1 MMLIQKKH
9 ISQRSKQNAKR
20 RPLLL
25 SAHDMTYVCMNKNAM
40 QNKKR
45 HFFGSLIYCH
55 CYSLTRQDKDNYI
68 YLGFLLTGSNY
79 RAERKKKCVLKNILH
94 KPNLYVDG
102 SKNKIQYPYMLR
114 IKTRQFKRSGIIHKL
129 IFGEN

>member
-1 MMLIQKKH
+1 MQKED
-9 ISQRSKQNAKR
+9 RYFF
-20 RPLLL
+20 LL
-25 SAHDMTYVCMNKNAM
+25 MTWHMNKNAM

-79 RAERKKKCVLKNILH
+79 RAERKK
-94 KPNLYVDG
+94 
-102 SKNKIQYPYMLR
+102 SA
-114 IKTRQFKRSGIIHKL
+114 S
-129 IFGEN
+129 